1 MNRIPFLS
9 ESLANFALSTTFE
22 AIPEKVRTWVRLLVL
37 DAVGNAFA
45 STSHDFAHRA
55 LAGLQGMDTG
65 DFGVIGM
72 PARLTLRDAVLMN
85 GILVHGLDFDDTYL
99 PGAAHLTASVVV
111 IGATL
116 QKNLPYRVPQD
127 FTAIAQVAWSP
138 MVLVVNRSLPLN
150 SVQELIS
157 LAKAKPDALNYAS
170 IGTGSLASLSAAM
183 FKGAASVRLTEVG
196 YQGKAPA
203 LTALLSGETQLMF
216 SVLGAA
222 LPHIRAGRMKA
233 LAMASASRSTLLPEL
248 PTVAES
254 GLPGFDSMCWH
265 GIFGPRGLSPPLVET
280 LNKAIVAVL
289 EKTET
294 RTQFA
299 TLGFETAP
307 TTSTQF
313 DSYLHSEMAKWRRA
327 ILVAN
332 LAAGE

>member
-1 MNRIPFLS
+1 MKAYLVRSVTVTLFLLLATLAQAARVDSMVVYPSRPVRMIVPFPPGSSDITARIIAQKVGERFSQQFVVDNRGGATGTIGTNMAAKATS
-9 ESLANFALSTTFE
+9 DGYT
-22 AIPEKVRTWVRLLVL
+22 LL
-37 DAVGNAFA
+37 FH
-45 STSHDFAHRA
+45 TCT
-55 LAGLQGMDTG
+55 M
-65 DFGVIGM
+65 
-72 PARLTLRDAVLMN
+72 
-85 GILVHGLDFDDTYL
+85 
-99 PGAAHLTASVVV
+99 V
-111 IGATL
+111 IGAAL

-138 MVLVVNRSLPLN
+138 MVLVVNRSLPIN

-183 FKGAASVRLTEVG
+183 FKAASSVRLTEVG
-196 YQGKAPA
+196 YQGTAPA

-216 SVLGAA
+216 SVFGAA
-222 LPHIRAGRMKA
+222 LPHIRAGRLKA

-254 GLPGFDSMCWH
+254 GLLGFDSMCWH
-265 GIFGPRGLSPPLVET
+265 GIFGPRGLSPKLVET
-280 LNKAIVAVL
+280 LNKTIVAVL

-313 DSYLHSEMAKWRRA
+313 DSYLHSEMAKWGRA
-327 ILVAN
+327 ISVAN
-332 LAAGE
+332 LAVGE